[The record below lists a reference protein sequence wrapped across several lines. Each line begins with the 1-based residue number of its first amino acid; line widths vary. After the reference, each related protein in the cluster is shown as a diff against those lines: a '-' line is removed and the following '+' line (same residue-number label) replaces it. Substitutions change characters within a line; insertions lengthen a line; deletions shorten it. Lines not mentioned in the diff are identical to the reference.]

1 MATPQASALEESAY
15 RQAERRYRVRRVPFN
30 AKQTRFARA
39 EPDLAGVLDFGCSD
53 DDAAASDMDMD
64 TDPRGRRLGPDEA
77 DMRRLRLLG
86 GGGEP
91 RVYAL
96 RGRPGCFYIADA
108 LGPKAQA
115 RWARVCLARFSR

>member
-1 MATPQASALEESAY
+1 MATAQAAAPEESAY
-15 RQAERRYRVRRVPFN
+15 RQAERRYRVRRVPLN
-30 AKQTRFARA
+30 AKQTRFART
-39 EPDLAGVLDFGCSD
+39 EPDLAGVLDFGCAD
-53 DDAAASDMDMD
+53 
-64 TDPRGRRLGPDEA
+64 DPRGRRLGPDEA
-77 DMRRLRLLG
+77 DMRRLGLLG